1 MSLKLTAV
9 TANCGNGGIG
19 NVAAEKIISS
29 NVLKHNEIVVLNLQ
43 EVHQQLT
50 IEQLQKQ
57 LEKYNQ
63 EHQTNFKI
71 AASELMVTRTK
82 LSLDTLFNKTGISS
96 LVVYDADQ
104 ADVKFESS
112 TVVRRQPNP
121 LFYFGSK
128 VNKGGLISNLT
139 VAPKD
144 GSKPT
149 KLQVISGHLES
160 FHPYKRLIDW
170 LNLRKHLSFEA
181 QTWQQLVSNIPTA
194 RLAGYDANTRNVF
207 QTSTSQSLSPWA
219 TKSTTGDSQALY
231 MSALG
236 QNTYSDAST
245 YKDFDGKALTTTDAK
260 RPGCMKG
267 GALDFVACGNYT
279 APSSLKTESPIKG
292 GSLYQPASIKIP
304 PSKKEKRDHAVLL
317 KTGIELHTDVDEF
330 QIIQNYLVEQ
340 LCQAAPSL
348 AQEIEQLS
356 DSSENREKLL
366 KAHNVFLSPNGL
378 INQRLRIAS
387 ETCANHNGS
396 TLNEGEQLAWFLNA
410 SLAELDVYQE
420 LYELQAQITLLKSE
434 LNIGGFFT
442 PSMINKEYALVQKK
456 LDELIIKPRF
466 TEEQKEQAINIHQQ
480 IKESLKVVQKEY
492 KSNIIFKVMSLF
504 GSKPIMPDF
513 SHITAKISTYLKKAT
528 IKPSESSAH
537 SQSSYTKLSASD
549 STLAK
554 GSKKVIELQE
564 RQTQQNTDTSPRIS
578 TEFKL

>member
-19 NVAAEKIISS
+19 DAAAEKIISS
-29 NVLKHNEIVVLNLQ
+29 DVLKHNEIVVLNLQ

-96 LVVYDADQ
+96 LVVYDADK

-112 TVVRRQPNP
+112 SVVRRQPNP

-160 FHPYKRLIDW
+160 FDPKKRLIDW

-181 QTWQQLVSNIPTA
+181 QNWQQLVSNIPTA

-236 QNTYSDAST
+236 QNSYSDAST
-245 YKDFDGKALTTTDAK
+245 YKDYDGKALTTTDAK

-279 APSSLKTESPIKG
+279 VPSSLKTESPIKG

-317 KTGIELHTDVDEF
+317 KTGIELHTNVDEF

-356 DSSENREKLL
+356 DSPENREKLL

-420 LYELQAQITLLKSE
+420 LYELQTQMTLLKSE
-434 LNIGGFFT
+434 LNIGGFLT
-442 PSMINKEYALVQKK
+442 PSMINKEYALVQEK

-466 TEEQKEQAINIHQQ
+466 TEEQKDQAGNIHQQ
-480 IKESLKVVQKEY
+480 IIESLEAIKKEH
-492 KSNIIFKVMSLF
+492 KSNLIFKVMSLF

-528 IKPSESSAH
+528 INPSESIAQP
-537 SQSSYTKLSASD
+537 QSSYAQLSANH
-549 STLAK
+549 STMAK
-554 GSKKVIELQE
+554 GSKEVIELQQ
-564 RQTQQNTDTSPRIS
+564 RQIQQNTDTSPRVDP
-578 TEFKL
+578 EFKL